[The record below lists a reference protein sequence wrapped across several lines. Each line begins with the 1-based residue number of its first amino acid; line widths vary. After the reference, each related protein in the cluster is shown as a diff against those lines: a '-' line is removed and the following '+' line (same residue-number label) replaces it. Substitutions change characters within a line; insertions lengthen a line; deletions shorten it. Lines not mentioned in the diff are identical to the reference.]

1 MKKILIAG
9 VGNMFL
15 GDHGF
20 GCEVIRQLRPLKFP
34 PAVTVMDFGI
44 RSYNL
49 AYALTDGYDAAILV
63 DAVQRGKTPGTVFLI
78 EPEISHLSELEATVV
93 NPHSMNPV
101 SVLQL
106 AQSVGKV
113 SEKVL
118 LVGCEPAVL
127 EDENGEL
134 QLSRSVRAAIPQ
146 AIEMIQSLVAELLL
160 ESRNQNP
167 AEPILS

>member
-9 VGNMFL
+9 IGNIFL
-15 GDHGF
+15 GDDGF
-20 GCEVIRQLRPLKFP
+20 GCEVIRQLRPLKLP
-34 PAVTVMDFGI
+34 PSVTAMDFGT

-63 DAVQRGKTPGTVFLI
+63 DAVPRGEKPGTVFLI
-78 EPEISHLSELEATVV
+78 EPEISRLSELEATALK
-93 NPHSMNPV
+93 PHSMNPV

-113 SEKVL
+113 SEKVF

-127 EDENGEL
+127 EDEKGEL
-134 QLSRSVRAAIPQ
+134 ELSRPVRAAIPQ
-146 AIEMIQSLVAELLL
+146 AVEMIQLIVAKLFL
-160 ESRNQNP
+160 EAP
-167 AEPILS
+167 KEAERVST